1 MCGVSLQAQRQ
12 SKSAREIGAD
22 AQAPDLFDPFCFV
35 LLLPSAAE
43 LPMSHERSTS
53 CTWATTREGS
63 VGTNPEAS
71 SCSVEMF
78 VTGGSQSSWWK
89 TKTGMKTQCGKEL
102 EEVQERI

>member
-22 AQAPDLFDPFCFV
+22 AEAPYLVDPFCFTFAV
-35 LLLPSAAE
+35 RSGSANISWKIHF
-43 LPMSHERSTS
+43 LHLGHHQ
-53 CTWATTREGS
+53 WGF
-63 VGTNPEAS
+63 GKNKAS
-71 SCSVEMF
+71 S
-78 VTGGSQSSWWK
+78 VTLLNDMIGAGGSQSSWWK